1 MMKVLAREYTM
12 PLEGIPYFCNVGII
26 KVADRENQ
34 HYNIGEIAYERYDDQ
49 NFQYVFQPY

>member
-1 MMKVLAREYTM
+1 MLAREYTM